1 MGGFVALATL
11 QLTLATNLSC
21 IFVVGICIFVAALQQ
36 LQRYKIEDTNIRTQF
51 VSHRNSYKATNCHYK
66 DTNCRQ
72 KDANCHYKDTIF
84 KKCFFVFFSSKFQ
97 FWTNQLL
104 SKCVAEVI

>member
-51 VSHRNSYKATNCHYK
+51 VSH
-66 DTNCRQ
+66 
-72 KDANCHYKDTIF
+72 
-84 KKCFFVFFSSKFQ
+84 
-97 FWTNQLL
+97 
-104 SKCVAEVI
+104 